1 MMDGLGKALMGI
13 GVAIFIVGGAIWV
26 GGRLGWL
33 PLGRL
38 PGDVFVQRN
47 GFSLY
52 FPIVTCLVLSVVGS
66 LILWILGALRR

>member
-1 MMDGLGKALMGI
+1 MDGLGKVLMGI
-13 GVAIFIVGGAIWV
+13 GVALFIVGGTIWV
-26 GGRLGWL
+26 AGRLGWL

-38 PGDVFVQRN
+38 PGDVVVQRN